1 MADDQ
6 DIVKCPFCRDLLD
19 KKQLSTHI
27 RQAHKDAVS
36 LNFYVDTAAQT
47 LPCPTLNN
55 QKAFGC
61 PFGRIASC
69 KFSAG
74 PLKLFIHIQDDHKV
88 IPLYYREVA
97 GCPLHP
103 LDFLDREPRE
113 KSEEP
118 LRLPPPP
125 PSPDPVQPGTVAHL
139 KPSSLVVVD
148 LATLPMAFNTYVRS
162 RQPGKGVTSSEIL
175 DFFKMVPDLV
185 RGLGSSPPS
194 TGRDGLPSP
203 PQSSPKHSR
212 THRVDAPPSPNS
224 PLRRIAVPR
233 DRATFSE
240 SPRLSLRRT
249 KSSSQQPSPQ
259 VAPSAPQA
267 ASSAPQPASSAPQP
281 ASSAPQPA
289 PSPPAPI
296 PLEIYD
302 PTRTNDQ
309 GKSYLLPN
317 GTTVEYRKLQA
328 AGWIRFAK
336 IPLDSIKKYSFNGEK
351 GPRAVLKRVALL
363 QNDFVGVCIY
373 HTVMNQGR
381 CGRDAYHCSGPMSG
395 EYSNYYVHFRQVMK
409 TPPNTCVFCY
419 CPFSKEWGPT
429 FNHPVAKIMKGYR
442 CDGREKYQDLY
453 RGLVYIIFRCSPL
466 RRAIFKW
473 LGDATIAD
481 KFGFTPL
488 VNYFVIVWAFLE
500 MHEAK
505 LLPQGP
511 MEFDERP
518 SLFSV
523 AQHA

>member
-61 PFGRIASC
+61 PFGRISSC

-97 GCPLHP
+97 GCPLYP

-125 PSPDPVQPGTVAHL
+125 PSLDPVQPGTVAHL

-194 TGRDGLPSP
+194 IGRDGLPSP

-249 KSSSQQPSPQ
+249 NRFIP
-259 VAPSAPQA
+259 
-267 ASSAPQPASSAPQP
+267 PQPASSPP
-281 ASSAPQPA
+281 EVA

-328 AGWIRFAK
+328 AGWIRFAN

-351 GPRAVLKRVALL
+351 GPRAVLKR
-363 QNDFVGVCIY
+363 
-373 HTVMNQGR
+373 GR

-481 KFGFTPL
+481 KFVSTTDWARWLATPSSKGFTPL

-511 MEFDERP
+511 MEFDDIENDP
-518 SLFSV
+518 PLFSV